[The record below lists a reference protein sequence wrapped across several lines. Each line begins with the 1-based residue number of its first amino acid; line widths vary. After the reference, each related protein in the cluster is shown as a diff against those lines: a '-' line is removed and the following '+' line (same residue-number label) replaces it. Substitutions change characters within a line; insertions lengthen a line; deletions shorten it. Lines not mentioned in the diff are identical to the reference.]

1 MAMSIKVAAGR
12 HAFGTQPFSYHHVI
26 TIIVPDET
34 PKSEVSSSPRN
45 PSQQSIAAG
54 RSWLEYWQSKE
65 GKLRLFELVA
75 ISIIVFVLVRIYV
88 RNQSNSWNGFS
99 KWMETYETVQREL
112 LLRQLKKQQDAAT
125 AAALKT
131 LQDQAVGIG
140 REGL

>member
-1 MAMSIKVAAGR
+1 M
-12 HAFGTQPFSYHHVI
+12 
-26 TIIVPDET
+26 PDKK
-34 PKSEVSSSPRN
+34 PKSEVSSSPRES
-45 PSQQSIAAG
+45 SQQSIVAG

-75 ISIIVFVLVRIYV
+75 ISIIIFVLVRVYV

-112 LLRQLKKQQDAAT
+112 VLRQLKKQQQEAAT
-125 AAALKT
+125 AAALNT
-131 LQDQAVGIG
+131 LQGQAVGIV